1 MTQPGL
7 QPGSGLAANA
17 QALEEAAGTPPERRG
32 INYAAALERDPS
44 GKIKLPRRPFPRW
57 FRETGWRHLVGLAML
72 VFAAFPLLYVLS
84 ASLNPGGTLVT
95 ANSLFSSFDLGSY
108 VELFNRPQQPYGA
121 WFMNTLFI
129 GLTSAAGTVFLGALA
144 AYAFSRMR
152 FTGRRVGLM
161 TLLLVQMFPQLLAMV
176 AIFLLMSS
184 IAEIFPAIGL
194 NSQIGLIMIY
204 LGGALGVNTYLM
216 YGFFN
221 TVPASIDEAAKID
234 GAGHARIFFTIILR
248 LVAPILAV
256 VGLLSFL
263 GTMSEFVIASVILI
277 DPEKQTLAV
286 GLYQFISQETS
297 RNWSVFAAGAVLAAV
312 IPMALFLALQRF
324 IVGGLTAGSVK

>member
-7 QPGSGLAANA
+7 QTGGGIAATP
-17 QALEEAAGTPPERRG
+17 EGFEAGTPEGGRKLDVTAGLRRD
-32 INYAAALERDPS
+32 E
-44 GKIKLPRRPFPRW
+44 KIPYPRRPFRKY
-57 FRETGWRHLVGLAML
+57 FRETGWRHLVGLVML
-72 VFAAFPLLYVLS
+72 VFSAFPLLYVLS
-84 ASLNPGGTLVT
+84 ASLNPGGTLMT
-95 ANSLFSSFDLGSY
+95 ANSLFSTLNLGSY
-108 VELFNRPQQPYGA
+108 VELFNRPQQPYAA
-121 WFMNTLFI
+121 WFGNTLFI
-129 GLTSAAGTVFLGALA
+129 GLTSAAGTVLLGALA
-144 AYAFSRMR
+144 AYSFSRMR
-152 FTGRRVGLM
+152 FTGRRFGLM

-176 AIFLLMSS
+176 AIFLLMSG

-194 NSQIGLIMIY
+194 NTQIGLIMVY

-221 TVPASIDEAAKID
+221 TVPASIDEAAKLD

-297 RNWSVFAAGAVLAAV
+297 RNWSVFAAGAVLAAI
-312 IPMALFLALQRF
+312 IPIALFLALQRF

>member
-7 QPGSGLAANA
+7 QTSGGVAS
-17 QALEEAAGTPPERRG
+17 TPEGFDADTPRGARRLRGGAPTPEG
-32 INYAAALERDPS
+32 DVVH
-44 GKIKLPRRPFPRW
+44 LPRRPFGKY
-57 FRETGWRHLVGLAML
+57 FRETGWRHLIGVAML
-72 VFAAFPLLYVLS
+72 IFSAFPLLYVLS
-84 ASLNPGGTLVT
+84 ASLNPGGTLMT
-95 ANSLFSSFDLGSY
+95 ANTLFSTIDLGSY
-108 VELFNRPQQPYGA
+108 VELFNRPQQPYAA
-121 WFMNTLFI
+121 WFGNTLFI
-129 GLTSAAGTVFLGALA
+129 GLTSAAGTVLLGALA
-144 AYAFSRMR
+144 AYSFSRMR
-152 FTGRRVGLM
+152 FTGRRVGLI

-176 AIFLLMSS
+176 AIFLLMSG

-194 NSQIGLIMIY
+194 NTQIGLIMVY

-221 TVPASIDEAAKID
+221 TVPSSIDEAAKLD

-297 RNWSVFAAGAVLAAV
+297 RNWSVFAAGAVLAAI
-312 IPMALFLALQRF
+312 IPVALFLALQRF